1 MTSDQPISMTRQ
13 RLILGLIVL
22 LFVGPILVA
31 WLLTSGSVDWRSR
44 GLVNQGQ
51 LLSPPFDLTP
61 YGAQPGFAPL
71 FKLHPSEWAIVY
83 LEPTVCGDRC
93 AKALDELLVIR
104 ELLGQGGVRATV
116 HAIASGGVDAPR
128 HAGRV
133 HTDQAAIALLRTR
146 MSTSAAHNRI
156 PAIVLV
162 DWRHQ
167 IMMRYAPRGESR
179 AIQKDLKR
187 LLRASAIR

>member
-13 RLILGLIVL
+13 RIILGLIVL

-104 ELLGQGGVRATV
+104 ELLGQGGVRVTV

-128 HAGRV
+128 HAVRV
-133 HTDQAAIALLRTR
+133 HTDPEAISLLRTR
-146 MSTSAAHNRI
+146 MTTSTAHNRI